1 MFLML
6 NLEAAATNLLSIPV
20 LAFALGLLA
29 ARLRSDLSVSKGL
42 TDGISFVLLLAIGFK
57 GGAAIHGV
65 SLGELAVPLATTL
78 LVGCVIPLFAFAIL
92 GFGRRK
98 ISKVDRGSI
107 AAHYGS
113 TSLVTFSAA
122 LVFLE
127 SQDVSYEGKVTALLV
142 AMEIPGILVGILLAK
157 GGFSALKNKE
167 LIREV
172 FLGKSVLLLLG
183 GLLIGA
189 IAGPKGIGQVS
200 PLFVDALPGLLTLFL
215 LTLGFKAGSHL
226 GEFKALGFKLV
237 AFGTIFPLFA
247 GSMGALIA
255 TLIGMSPGGATAFAV
270 LCASASYI
278 AAPAAVSVALPEAS
292 KPLTILSSLG
302 VTFPFNLI
310 VGIPVYFMMANAFA
324 TWF

>member
-78 LVGCVIPLFAFAIL
+78 MVGCVIPLFAFALL

-237 AFGTIFPLFA
+237 AFGTIFPLLA

>member
-1 MFLML
+1 MFRML
-6 NLEAAATNLLSIPV
+6 NLDAAATNLLSIPV
-20 LAFALGLLA
+20 LAFALGLIA

-57 GGAAIHGV
+57 GGAAIHGT
-65 SLGELAVPLATTL
+65 SLGALALPLGATL
-78 LVGCVIPLFAFAIL
+78 IIGCVIPLIAFAVL
-92 GFGRRK
+92 GLGKKK
-98 ISKVDRGSI
+98 ISKIDRGSI

-127 SQDVSYEGKVTALLV
+127 TQDVSYEGKVTALLV

-189 IAGPKGIGQVS
+189 IAGPKGVGQVS

-237 AFGTIFPLFA
+237 AFGTLFPLFT
-247 GSMGALIA
+247 GALGAFTA

-310 VGIPVYFMMANAFA
+310 VGMPVYFMLANAFGA
-324 TWF
+324 WF

>member
-6 NLEAAATNLLSIPV
+6 NLDAAATNLLSIPV

-57 GGAAIHGV
+57 GGAAIYGV
-65 SLGELAVPLATTL
+65 SIGELAIPLTMTIVL
-78 LVGCVIPLFAFAIL
+78 GCVIPLIAFALL
-92 GFGRRK
+92 GLGKKK

-127 SQDVSYEGKVTALLV
+127 TQNITYEGKVTALLV

-189 IAGPKGIGQVS
+189 IAGPTGVEKVS

-215 LTLGFKAGSHL
+215 LTLGFKTGGHL
-226 GEFKALGFKLV
+226 GEFKALGFKML
-237 AFGTIFPLFA
+237 AFGTLFPLFTGA
-247 GSMGALIA
+247 AGALTA

-324 TWF
+324 AWL

>member
-1 MFLML
+1 ML
-6 NLEAAATNLLSIPV
+6 NLDAAATNLLSIPV

-57 GGAAIHGV
+57 GGAAIHGT
-65 SLGELAVPLATTL
+65 SLGALALPLFATL
-78 LVGCVIPLFAFAIL
+78 IIGCVIPLIAFAVL
-92 GFGRRK
+92 GLGKKK
-98 ISKVDRGSI
+98 ISKIDRGSI

-127 SQDVSYEGKVTALLV
+127 TQDVSYEGKVTALLV

-189 IAGPKGIGQVS
+189 IAGPKGVGQVS

-237 AFGTIFPLFA
+237 AFGTLFPLFT
-247 GSMGALIA
+247 GALGA
-255 TLIGMSPGGATAFAV
+255 FTAALIGMSPGGATAFAV

-324 TWF
+324 AWF